1 MDALEADVLAADG
14 SDLVLGGLRRRQLR
28 REVEQ
33 PVLQIRRHEIGRRR
47 DEIRS
52 DDEIRNLFEAS
63 CDALD
68 RVLAKHGMNFLD
80 EAERKG
86 AFPRQALLQKVHE
99 ALVVQDFVHLPKI
112 HGTRDVAIEQQ
123 ALRIALRQGVSLDR
137 RRMMRHAHHQVVPI
151 IHAQSGNINH
161 DHLSSARISLPW
173 HYTTAPPL
181 HEEKRE
187 NRRTCKKRQPLPDE
201 RLPCCSQR
209 VWLLPSHEASFQ
221 ITYSSQ
227 SAR

>member
-1 MDALEADVLAADG
+1 MDALEANVLAADG

-28 REVEQ
+28 REIEQ

-52 DDEIRNLFEAS
+52 DDEIRNLFEAPGN
-63 CDALD
+63 ALD
-68 RVLAKHGMNFLD
+68 RVLAKHGMDFLN
-80 EAERKG
+80 EVERKG
-86 AFPRQALLQKVHE
+86 AFLCQALLQKVHE
-99 ALVVQDFVHLPKI
+99 ALVVQDLVHLPKI
-112 HGTRDVAIEQQ
+112 HGTRNVAIEQQ
-123 ALRIALRQGVSLDR
+123 ALRIAQRQGVSLDR

-151 IHAQSGNINH
+151 IHAQSGNIDH

-187 NRRTCKKRQPLPDE
+187 KPPYLQKKAAAP
-201 RLPCCSQR
+201 
-209 VWLLPSHEASFQ
+209 
-221 ITYSSQ
+221 
-227 SAR
+227 